1 MTSATSTSD
10 RSARRRLRGEALGGV
25 KAFRDGTHRVCSPE
39 ETIERYRPA
48 MEHFGITRL
57 ADVTGLDRLPIST
70 IIAVRPNARTLA
82 SGSGKGTSKSAAT
95 ASALMEALEI
105 AHAEQA
111 RPDVVF
117 DTHRALS
124 DRAEIIDVEDL
135 VLAADSLFSVN
146 RPERWVAG
154 WDIVAGCEVYVP
166 QSAVDFSIGRD
177 GMSGSSFNADSNG
190 LASGNTLG
198 EAVLAGLY
206 EVIERDATTCWR
218 YASTGTGYAPPRVD
232 LSSITPPSVRE
243 LIQALERCRFEL
255 HLFDLTLD
263 TAVPTYGALI
273 VPNDGAPSSAMNGY
287 GTHLDPAVAMSR
299 AITEAVQ
306 ARAVYV
312 AGTRDDVFDHRREL
326 IKVPPRPVHVAPV
339 DLVDAGERVDRSTS
353 DLGRDLEIVLDNLRE
368 VGLDRVVVVDL
379 REPTYQVPVVRVI
392 VPGLE
397 GAFSEHRP
405 PGRRG
410 WRFTQLG
417 RVASSL
423 ANAPIGR

>member
-1 MTSATSTSD
+1 
-10 RSARRRLRGEALGGV
+10 
-25 KAFRDGTHRVCSPE
+25 
-39 ETIERYRPA
+39 

-117 DTHRALS
+117 DTYRALS
-124 DRAEIIDVEDL
+124 DRAEIVDVDDL
-135 VLAADSLFSVN
+135 VLTADSLFSTN

-166 QSAVDFSIGRD
+166 QSAVDFTVARD
-177 GMSGSSFNADSNG
+177 GMFGSSFNMDSSG
-190 LASGNTLG
+190 LASGNSLG

-218 YASTGTGYAPPRVD
+218 CAATGTGYAPPRID
-232 LSSITPPSVRE
+232 LSSIAAPSVRE
-243 LIQALERCRFEL
+243 LIEALQRCRFEL
-255 HLFDLTLD
+255 HLFDFTLD

-273 VPNDGAPSSAMNGY
+273 VPNDGAPAAAMNGY
-287 GTHLDPAVAMSR
+287 GTHLDPTVAMSR

-312 AGTRDDVFDHRREL
+312 AGTRDDVFDHHREL
-326 IKVPPRPVHVAPV
+326 IKVPPRPVRVMPV
-339 DLVDAGERVDRSTS
+339 DLVDAGGRVDCSTD
-353 DLGRDLEIVLDNLRE
+353 DLGRDLEIVLERLGE
-368 VGLDRVVVVDL
+368 VGLDRVIVVDL
-379 REPTYQVPVVRVI
+379 REPTYRVPVVRVI
-392 VPGLE
+392 VPGLD
-397 GAFSEHRP
+397 GVFSEHRA

-410 WRFTQLG
+410 RRFAQLG
-417 RVASSL
+417 RVAASL
-423 ANAPIGR
+423 ADSSVGR